1 MHDEIAIR
9 FYGCA
14 MASALQR
21 PEIGHD
27 ILDLACIELEPRH
40 DRMDTIRQGPLQIR
54 NRISETQRAKRRR
67 DREWACANLVDGM
80 TLGAIQADKSR
91 PASFRRRL
99 SHGGVDGS

>member
-1 MHDEIAIR
+1 
-9 FYGCA
+9 
-14 MASALQR
+14 MASTLQR

-27 ILDLACIELEPRH
+27 ILDLACIELEPGH
-40 DRMDTIRQGPLQIR
+40 DRMDTLRQGPLQIC

-67 DREWACANLVDGM
+67 DRERARANLVDGV